1 MATEKYAWKYCSI
14 GGMTRVSI
22 KSGEDIRHLGELDQK
37 LWTVL
42 SCPVAGLEFPEKTLK
57 FIDSDNDG
65 RIRVKEIVDTANW
78 LCSVLKDP
86 DLLLQG
92 SDSLAISAFNQE
104 DPQGKILHDSAKH
117 ILANLGL
124 EKDSISIADTADS
137 TAIFA
142 GTRFNGDGVITPA
155 STDDAELKATI
166 EAIIASVG
174 GSADRSGENGV
185 NAAQIEAFYG
195 ACADYIAWRDASEAD
210 KENIFPYGE
219 KTEEALAACESVKAK
234 VKDWFTRCTL
244 ASYDENSAASLEMST
259 AKISGL
265 ADMDLSECGDQ
276 IAACPLAHI
285 EKDGKLEFKKV
296 NPAWKAAMEKVHGL
310 LFPDK
315 KSIDEAEWNEALARF
330 DAYKAWKGS
339 KKGAAVEG
347 LGEEAVRGWLKAGRK
362 ADLDALVAE
371 DLALEAEA
379 KAIDNV
385 DKFLWLFRDFYTL
398 LKNYVTMPDFYD
410 SWKGET
416 KAIFQAGT
424 LYIDQRSLDLCI
436 KVADMGKQAEV
447 VASSGMYLIYC
458 NCTSKVKGQTMT
470 IAAALTDGEVDNLR
484 VGQNAVF
491 YDRNGLD
498 WDAVVT
504 KIVDNPTSIRQAFWS
519 PYRKLANTI
528 QDRIS
533 KKAAEKESK
542 VNAGLTEK
550 ANNAQLNTDPKLET
564 IKSTFDIAKFAGIFA
579 AIGMGVGFIGSAI
592 AKLIAPWYNIFIC
605 FFVLVLVISGPSMFM
620 AWLKLRKRN
629 LGPVLNANGWAI
641 NSRLLVNIKFGAT
654 LTHLAKYPKI
664 VINDP
669 FAKKDNKGKKAIAWI
684 VAILLV
690 LGGLF
695 AGHYFKGWFG
705 KWNPISDKFK
715 TEAVVTEAPA
725 DGTAAAEA
733 TAPAEGT
740 AEAEAQSPAET
751 VPAE

>member
-117 ILANLGL
+117 ILTNLGL

-142 GTRFNGDGVITPA
+142 GTRFNGDGIITPA
-155 STDDAELKATI
+155 SADDAELKATI

-195 ACADYIAWRDASEAD
+195 ACADYIAWRDAAEAD

-715 TEAVVTEAPA
+715 TEAVITEAPA

-733 TAPAEGT
+733 TAPADGT

>member
-1 MATEKYAWKYCSI
+1 M
-14 GGMTRVSI
+14 
-22 KSGEDIRHLGELDQK
+22 
-37 LWTVL
+37 
-42 SCPVAGLEFPEKTLK
+42 
-57 FIDSDNDG
+57 
-65 RIRVKEIVDTANW
+65 
-78 LCSVLKDP
+78 
-86 DLLLQG
+86 
-92 SDSLAISAFNQE
+92 
-104 DPQGKILHDSAKH
+104 
-117 ILANLGL
+117 
-124 EKDSISIADTADS
+124 
-137 TAIFA
+137 
-142 GTRFNGDGVITPA
+142 
-155 STDDAELKATI
+155 
-166 EAIIASVG
+166 G

-195 ACADYIAWRDASEAD
+195 ACTDYIAWRDAAEAD

-664 VINDP
+664 VMNDP
-669 FAKKDNKGKKAIAWI
+669 FAEKDNKGKKAIAWI

-725 DGTAAAEA
+725 DGTA
-733 TAPAEGT
+733 PAEGT
-740 AEAEAQSPAET
+740 APADGAAAAEAQSPAET

>member
-92 SDSLAISAFNQE
+92 SDSLDISAFNQE

-117 ILANLGL
+117 ILTNLGL

-142 GTRFNGDGVITPA
+142 GTRFNGDGIITPA

-185 NAAQIEAFYG
+185 NAAQIETFYG
-195 ACADYIAWRDASEAD
+195 ACADYIAWRDSAEAD

-664 VINDP
+664 VMNDP

-733 TAPAEGT
+733 TAPADGT

>member
-117 ILANLGL
+117 ILTNLGL

-142 GTRFNGDGVITPA
+142 GTRFNGDGIITPA

-195 ACADYIAWRDASEAD
+195 ACADYIAWRDAAEAD

-347 LGEEAVRGWLKAGRK
+347 LGEEAVRGWLKADRK

-664 VINDP
+664 VMNDP

-715 TEAVVTEAPA
+715 TEAVITEAPA

-733 TAPAEGT
+733 TVPADGT

>member
-1 MATEKYAWKYCSI
+1 
-14 GGMTRVSI
+14 
-22 KSGEDIRHLGELDQK
+22 
-37 LWTVL
+37 
-42 SCPVAGLEFPEKTLK
+42 
-57 FIDSDNDG
+57 
-65 RIRVKEIVDTANW
+65 
-78 LCSVLKDP
+78 
-86 DLLLQG
+86 
-92 SDSLAISAFNQE
+92 
-104 DPQGKILHDSAKH
+104 
-117 ILANLGL
+117 
-124 EKDSISIADTADS
+124 
-137 TAIFA
+137 
-142 GTRFNGDGVITPA
+142 
-155 STDDAELKATI
+155 
-166 EAIIASVG
+166 
-174 GSADRSGENGV
+174 
-185 NAAQIEAFYG
+185 
-195 ACADYIAWRDASEAD
+195 
-210 KENIFPYGE
+210 
-219 KTEEALAACESVKAK
+219 
-234 VKDWFTRCTL
+234 
-244 ASYDENSAASLEMST
+244 
-259 AKISGL
+259 
-265 ADMDLSECGDQ
+265 MDLSECSDQ

-592 AKLIAPWYNIFIC
+592 AKLIVPWYNIFIC

-664 VINDP
+664 VMNDP
-669 FAKKDNKGKKAIAWI
+669 FAEKDNKGKKAIAWI

-725 DGTAAAEA
+725 DGTEAAEA

>member
-104 DPQGKILHDSAKH
+104 DPQGKSLHDSAKQ
-117 ILANLGL
+117 IIANLGL

-195 ACADYIAWRDASEAD
+195 ACADYIAWRDAAEAD

-265 ADMDLSECGDQ
+265 ADMDLSECSDQ

-315 KSIDEAEWNEALARF
+315 KSIDEAEWDEALARF

-592 AKLIAPWYNIFIC
+592 AKLIVPWYNIFIC

-664 VINDP
+664 VMNDP
-669 FAKKDNKGKKAIAWI
+669 FAEKDNKGKKAIAWI

-751 VPAE
+751 VPAK

>member
-65 RIRVKEIVDTANW
+65 RIRVKEIVDSANW

-104 DPQGKILHDSAKH
+104 DPQGKSLHDSAKH

-142 GTRFNGDGVITPA
+142 GTRFNGDGIITPA

-195 ACADYIAWRDASEAD
+195 ACADYIAWRDAAEAG
-210 KENIFPYGE
+210 KEDIFPYGE

-315 KSIDEAEWNEALARF
+315 KSIDEAEWNETLARF
-330 DAYKAWKGS
+330 DAYKAWKAA

-592 AKLIAPWYNIFIC
+592 AKLIAPWYNIIIC

-654 LTHLAKYPKI
+654 LTHLVKYPK
-664 VINDP
+664 VVMNDP
-669 FAKKDNKGKKAIAWI
+669 FAEKDNKGKKAISWI

-705 KWNPISDKFK
+705 KWSPISDKFK
-715 TEAVVTEAPA
+715 TEAVVSEAPAEGTEAAAATAPA
-725 DGTAAAEA
+725 DGTEA
-733 TAPAEGT
+733 
-740 AEAEAQSPAET
+740 AEAQSPAET

>member
-104 DPQGKILHDSAKH
+104 DPQGKSLHDSAKH
-117 ILANLGL
+117 IIANLGL

-142 GTRFNGDGVITPA
+142 GTRFNGDGIITPA

-195 ACADYIAWRDASEAD
+195 ACADYIAWRDAAEAD

-592 AKLIAPWYNIFIC
+592 AKLIVPWYNIFIC

-664 VINDP
+664 VMNDP
-669 FAKKDNKGKKAIAWI
+669 FAEKDNKGKKAIAWI

-705 KWNPISDKFK
+705 KWSPISDKFK
-715 TEAVVTEAPA
+715 TEAVVSEAPAEGTAPTEGTAPA
-725 DGTAAAEA
+725 DGTAEAAA
-733 TAPAEGT
+733 QAE
-740 AEAEAQSPAET
+740 
-751 VPAE
+751 

>member
-117 ILANLGL
+117 ILTNLGL

-195 ACADYIAWRDASEAD
+195 ACADYIAWRDAAEAD

-296 NPAWKAAMEKVHGL
+296 NPAWKAAMEKIHGL

-315 KSIDEAEWNEALARF
+315 KSIDEAEWDEALARF

-592 AKLIAPWYNIFIC
+592 AKLIVPWYNIFIC

-664 VINDP
+664 VMNDP
-669 FAKKDNKGKKAIAWI
+669 FAEKDNKGKKAIAWI

-725 DGTAAAEA
+725 DGTAATEA
-733 TAPAEGT
+733 TAPADG
-740 AEAEAQSPAET
+740 AAAAEAQSPAET

>member
-104 DPQGKILHDSAKH
+104 DPQGKSLHDSAKH
-117 ILANLGL
+117 IIANLGL

-142 GTRFNGDGVITPA
+142 GTRFNGDGIITPA

-195 ACADYIAWRDASEAD
+195 ACADYIAWRDSAEAD

-315 KSIDEAEWNEALARF
+315 KSIDEAEWDEALARF

-362 ADLDALVAE
+362 ADLDTLVAE

-664 VINDP
+664 VMNDP

-725 DGTAAAEA
+725 DGTEAAEA

-740 AEAEAQSPAET
+740 APADGTAEAAAQAE
-751 VPAE
+751 

>member
-92 SDSLAISAFNQE
+92 SDSLDISAFNQE
-104 DPQGKILHDSAKH
+104 DPQGKSLHDSAKQ
-117 ILANLGL
+117 IIANLGL

-195 ACADYIAWRDASEAD
+195 ACADYIAWRDAAEAD

-592 AKLIAPWYNIFIC
+592 AKLIVPWYNIFIC

-664 VINDP
+664 VMNDP

-725 DGTAAAEA
+725 DGTEAAEA
-733 TAPAEGT
+733 TAPADGT